1 MVGLELPWASATM
14 CIRTAEGILER
25 RQRGDALSSSY
36 HRLLT
41 GILDQLIAAGVIP
54 ALDTDYA
61 VLLWLTI
68 FDERVFV
75 GLH

>member
-1 MVGLELPWASATM
+1 MAP
-14 CIRTAEGILER
+14 
-25 RQRGDALSSSY
+25 RGDALSSSY